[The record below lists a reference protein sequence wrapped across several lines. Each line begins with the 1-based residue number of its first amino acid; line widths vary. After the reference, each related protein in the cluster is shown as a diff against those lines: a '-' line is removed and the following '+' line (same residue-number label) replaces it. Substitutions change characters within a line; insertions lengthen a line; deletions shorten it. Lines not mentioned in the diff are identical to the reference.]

1 MGRARAFTAKVV
13 MLRGKPTGQVGTFS
27 HETTSQSKLLREAGG
42 KFQEWRAPFASCI
55 AEAQI
60 AGEIDST
67 FDPTDLAEFL
77 LASLEGAILRMKA
90 RTRPGCARSFQEH
103 HF

>member
-1 MGRARAFTAKVV
+1 MRPP
-13 MLRGKPTGQVGTFS
+13 LRP
-27 HETTSQSKLLREAGG
+27 KLLREAGG
-42 KFQEWRAPFASCI
+42 KFQKWRAPFASCI

-77 LASLEGAILRMKA
+77 LASLERAILRMKA
-90 RTRPGCARSFQEH
+90 RTRPAALDRLKSIIVQTVFEESKNESPL
-103 HF
+103 